1 MLYLTGTAHRRLHDV
16 PGIGM
21 MLSPASSKAVPA
33 GMPWAADN
41 GCFGDR
47 YVGDDAFLTW
57 LDGRDRAGCLFAVA
71 PDVVGSAFFTWLRSE
86 SMLPRIRAL
95 GYRVALAAQNG
106 WQPDPIE
113 WDAFDAVLMGGDDA
127 FKLGDEGRQAAA
139 DALAHGKWLH
149 MGRVNSWQRLAYAA
163 GLGCESADGTTI
175 KYRPSRYVP
184 EIRRWMARIN
194 SPMLDLGDCDAP
206 NCL

>member
-1 MLYLTGTAHRRLHDV
+1 MIYLTGTAHRRLYDV
-16 PGIGM
+16 PDIGM
-21 MLSPASSKAVPA
+21 MLSPASTKPVPA

-47 YVGDDAFLTW
+47 YVGDDAFLAW

-71 PDVVGSAFFTWLRSE
+71 PDIVGSAFFTWLRSE
-86 SMLPRIRAL
+86 PMLPRIRAL

-106 WQPDPIE
+106 WHPDPIA
-113 WDAFDAVLMGGDDA
+113 WDAFDAVLLGGDDA
-127 FKLGDEGRQAAA
+127 FKLGNEGRQAAV

-163 GLGCESADGTTI
+163 GLGCDSADGTTI
-175 KYRPSRYVP
+175 RFNPGRYVG
-184 EIRRWMARIN
+184 EVSRWLARVN
-194 SPMLDLGDCDAP
+194 AP
-206 NCL
+206 RLPV